1 MIEHNHILINVLIFL
16 ELFLGVVIVLGLTY
30 LSKTARDLERTIKER
45 SGEIVERIVQV
56 RQELA
61 TLQKYLKPVNNLKKI
76 RNVRKIFA
84 TAADIIY
91 LFLLLTPG
99 SALRKVQK
107 HITMKAL
114 KSFVSNVCT

>member
-1 MIEHNHILINVLIFL
+1 MIEHNHILINILIFL
-16 ELFLGVVIVLGLTY
+16 ELFLGVVIILGLTY

-45 SGEIVERIVQV
+45 SGEIVEHIVQV

-61 TLQKYLKPVNNLKKI
+61 TLQKYLKPVNNFKKI
-76 RNVRKIFA
+76 RNVKKIFA
-84 TAADIIY
+84 TTADIIY

-107 HITMKAL
+107 HIAMKVL